1 MATWRKKIE
10 IYTLLKSTNV
20 CLDSKLKRFNFLK
33 WFKQYCNMP
42 HILLSFW
49 TPKST
54 NTYTS
59 ESNLI
64 PNRMVHTLCTQGKFR
79 LVLFAAIQLY
89 YLNRSVSKILALLL
103 LSCWI
108 FDWFLAH
115 AAKQNKQYAKKLK
128 EKINWEFG
136 MNETWK
142 FKRFAKQIAYNS
154 FNAALNERC
163 NKIAQYLSGINYD
176 LNK

>member
-1 MATWRKKIE
+1 MHIYGHMAQKKEE
-10 IYTLLKSTNV
+10 IYTLSKSTNV

-33 WFKQYCNMP
+33 WFKQHCNMP
-42 HILLSFW
+42 HIHLSFW

-64 PNRMVHTLCTQGKFR
+64 PNQMVHTLCTQGKFR

-115 AAKQNKQYAKKLK
+115 AAKQNKQYAKKL
-128 EKINWEFG
+128 
-136 MNETWK
+136 
-142 FKRFAKQIAYNS
+142 
-154 FNAALNERC
+154 
-163 NKIAQYLSGINYD
+163 
-176 LNK
+176 